1 MFKFRKRKSLL
12 FIDDIL
18 PVEYL
23 GAGYPRSRAIILMAN
38 KLGWDV
44 TVYPTR
50 GSGWDFDSVRQTFP
64 KDIKLLQEG
73 QGEAGLLSLLKALK
87 KPFDVV
93 LVSRAHNRLALA
105 RTLSQVSSQAVG
117 NRFVYDSEAIFAE
130 RDILA
135 KRLEGYDVSNS
146 DAKKLIKSEIK
157 IMAEGMDAISCVS
170 RRDMSIFN
178 ANQENLRGRIFE
190 LNFPV
195 NIRPNTPSFKDRQGL
210 IFVGR
215 LMAQDAPNFKGLSWF
230 IKKVFPIIRKENPQI
245 TLDIVGP
252 FLPDLID
259 SQSDGVNWLGVINDL
274 GPYYDKSRL
283 FIAPVFIASG
293 IPLKIINAVANGLPV
308 VTTNRMR
315 ELLDWPSGAML
326 NADIEI
332 DFARNVLDIY
342 DSEQFWKATQKIS
355 QELVNKHFSEAV
367 FKRNLSLLLE
377 DS

>member
-1 MFKFRKRKSLL
+1 ML

-44 TVYPTR
+44 TVYPTH
-50 GSGWDFDSVRQTFP
+50 GSGLDFDSVRQTFP

-73 QGEAGLLSLLKALK
+73 QGEAGLLSLFKALK
-87 KPFDVV
+87 KPFDVI
-93 LVSRAHNRLALA
+93 LVSRRHNREALA
-105 RTLSQVSSQAVG
+105 RALSQVSSQAVG
-117 NRFVYDSEAIFAE
+117 KRFVYDAEAIFVE

-135 KRLEGYDVSNS
+135 KRLEGHYVSDS

-157 IMAEGMDAISCVS
+157 LMAKGMDAISCVS
-170 RRDMSIFN
+170 GRDIAIFN
-178 ANQENLRGRIFE
+178 ANQKNLRGRIFE
-190 LNFPV
+190 LHFPV
-195 NIRPNTPSFKDRQGL
+195 NIRPNTPLFKDRKGL
-210 IFVGR
+210 IFIGR
-215 LMAQDAPNFKGLSWF
+215 LMEQDAPNFKGLSWF

-252 FLPDLID
+252 FLPNLID
-259 SQSDGVNWLGVINDL
+259 SPSDGVNWLGVINNL

-308 VTTNRMR
+308 IAAKRMG
-315 ELLDWPSGAML
+315 ELLDWPSGAMPT
-326 NADIEI
+326 ADIEI
-332 DFARNVLDIY
+332 DFARNILDIY
-342 DSEQFWKATQKIS
+342 YSEQLWKATQKIS
-355 QELVNKHFSEAV
+355 QELVSKNFSEEV
-367 FKRNLSLLLE
+367 FERNLSLLLE